1 MGHQL
6 TLTMFLS
13 NEILG
18 PRRHGV
24 FYITAHWYMVCF
36 CKIFTAPCD
45 MCEYFLLGQEYLS
58 ESTGTLALGDHGMMQ
73 NLARKLEPNKN
84 NNSLTVNNMI
94 KRRLYNTNTS
104 LVPIRSPGSQ

>member
-1 MGHQL
+1 MFFPPYLESLSLKYNSTMGHQL
-6 TLTMFLS
+6 TLTIFLS

-24 FYITAHWYMVCF
+24 FYITAHWYMVCL
-36 CKIFTAPCD
+36 CKIFAAPCD

-73 NLARKLEPNKN
+73 NLAGRLEPNKS
-84 NNSLTVNNMI
+84 NNSLTVNKI
-94 KRRLYNTNTS
+94 
-104 LVPIRSPGSQ
+104 